1 MMPFYNQPKV
11 PKVNGMD
18 FISQARSGKVKQIQ
32 NLTSTGFCQ
41 SDLVAKP
48 ANPFSKAWGPVNLGE
63 GLSFYMVYIYI
74 LYTYIKI

>member
-48 ANPFSKAWGPVNLGE
+48 ANPFSKA
-63 GLSFYMVYIYI
+63 
-74 LYTYIKI
+74 